1 MESFSRLTKILIVFS
16 FVLFL
21 TSKVYSQS
29 IGVGA
34 YLGGGVASG
43 NSTNI
48 GSFNSSFYVDIFT
61 PLSDYIVPRISVI
74 YTRDFNYFL
83 PNAKADYY
91 PFLKSFS
98 LKAVTWQSLSNNMFI
113 EEGVGPIM
121 INDRTFSTTN
131 VWTYGVV
138 FSISAGFDL
147 RVLNEGFK
155 VGIGTEY
162 ANTFNDTLAKYFSL
176 NLQGEYF
183 F

>member
-1 MESFSRLTKILIVFS
+1 MKNNFKLIR
-16 FVLFL
+16 LFL
-21 TSKVYSQS
+21 IIIFILTLSSKLFSQS

-48 GSFNSSFYVDIFT
+48 GSFNSSLYVDIFT
-61 PLSDYIVPRISVI
+61 PFSDYIVPRISVI
-74 YTRDFNYFL
+74 YTRDFNSLL
-83 PNAKADYY
+83 PGNKSDYY

-98 LKAVTWQSLSNNMFI
+98 LKATTWQSLSNSMFL

-121 INDRTFSTTN
+121 INDRTFSTTD

-147 RVLNEGFK
+147 RVENKGFK
-155 VGIGTEY
+155 VGLGTEY
-162 ANTFNDTLAKYFSL
+162 ANTFNKTLAKYFSL
-176 NLQGEYF
+176 NLQGEF
-183 F
+183 FF

>member
-1 MESFSRLTKILIVFS
+1 MISFYKLFKIIFVIS
-16 FVLFL
+16 FILFL
-21 TSKVYSQS
+21 STKVYTQS
-29 IGVGA
+29 LGVGA

-43 NSTNI
+43 NSANI

-61 PLSDYIVPRISVI
+61 PFSDYIVPRISVI

-83 PNAKADYY
+83 PNSKADYY

-98 LKAVTWQSLSNNMFI
+98 LKAVTWQSLSNYMFL

-147 RVLNEGFK
+147 RVVNEGFK
-155 VGIGTEY
+155 VGVGTEY
-162 ANTFNDTLAKYFSL
+162 ANTFNATLAKYFTL